1 MKEFLWVNKNLPLK
15 TNISGADY
23 DSNFMGAIDELIP
36 NDLPEKINSIDY
48 PDHGEL
54 WTTALQYEQA
64 GNKISVH
71 GKLALC
77 GLYYNKT
84 VHLDDEYPIIRLD
97 YTIKNETSHQR
108 HFLWKLHAALNIAP
122 GDKLSSPA
130 SCGKVADPEYSRFKE
145 LQEFKWPLIE
155 NKNAS
160 VVPENN
166 NTMDF
171 FYLYDI
177 PRGEMQMLSGNGKH
191 LFSYNYDKKI
201 FPYQWY
207 FASYG
212 GFLNH
217 YTAIL
222 EPCTNMPM
230 RVNEA
235 IKKNQCA
242 VLEPGE
248 ELTTSVRIFAG
259 ETKNYIPLKRSTMV
273 CGKR

>member
-1 MKEFLWVNKNLPLK
+1 MQQPIQSIMTISQTIENDIEISTLESNQLKVSIAPALGGKILGIFNKPLMKEFLWVNKNLPLK

-97 YTIKNETSHQR
+97 YNIKNETGHQR

-122 GDKLSSPA
+122 GDKLLSPA
-130 SCGKVADPEYSRFKE
+130 SCGKVADPEY
-145 LQEFKWPLIE
+145 
-155 NKNAS
+155 
-160 VVPENN
+160 
-166 NTMDF
+166 
-171 FYLYDI
+171 
-177 PRGEMQMLSGNGKH
+177 
-191 LFSYNYDKKI
+191 
-201 FPYQWY
+201 
-207 FASYG
+207 
-212 GFLNH
+212 
-217 YTAIL
+217 
-222 EPCTNMPM
+222 
-230 RVNEA
+230 
-235 IKKNQCA
+235 
-242 VLEPGE
+242 
-248 ELTTSVRIFAG
+248 
-259 ETKNYIPLKRSTMV
+259 
-273 CGKR
+273 